1 MLDRI
6 TSIEVFLAIARNGS
20 FARTAEELGMSR
32 AMVSKHVQ
40 ALETTLGVRL
50 FNRST
55 RAIHLTE
62 AGAAYRREVSP
73 LLDALDEAASQV
85 GELTTTP
92 AGRLA
97 VAAPTSFGLFHLSAR
112 IADYMNRFPDVD
124 VHLMLTDRSVHLID
138 EGFDVAIH
146 IGELDDSSLVAR
158 RLGEAPMIT
167 CAAPAYLAAH
177 GAPESPAALADRD
190 CLVFAENVQ
199 RNHGDWRF
207 GGGSA
212 RESVRVSGPMVSNQ
226 GDALR
231 IAAVAGR
238 GIAHLPEYVVREDL
252 AAGRL
257 VAVLGDFAVPSRPI
271 HAVYPHREF
280 LATKVRSFV
289 DYLVATFDDSR

>member
-20 FARTAEELGMSR
+20 FSRTAEELGMSR
-32 AMVSKHVQ
+32 AMVSKHIQ
-40 ALETTLGVRL
+40 ALETMLGVRL

-62 AGAAYRREVSP
+62 AGATYRREVSP
-73 LLDALDEAASQV
+73 LLDALDEVASHV
-85 GELTTTP
+85 GELTTNPT
-92 AGRLA
+92 GRLA

-112 IADYMNRFPDVD
+112 IAAYMTRFPDVD
-124 VHLMLTDRSVHLID
+124 VHLMLTDRGVHLID

-158 RLGEAPMIT
+158 RLGEASMIT
-167 CAAPAYLAAH
+167 CAAPAYLEAH
-177 GAPESPAALADRD
+177 GEPANPAALTQRD

-199 RNHGDWRF
+199 RNHADWRF
-207 GGGSA
+207 GDGA
-212 RESVRVSGPMVSNQ
+212 RDTVRVAGPMVSNQ

-238 GIAHLPEYVVREDL
+238 GIAHLPEYLVREDL

-257 VAVLGDFAVPSRPI
+257 VAILGDCAVPSRPI

-289 DYLVATFDDSR
+289 DYLVEAFSAPL

>member
-6 TSIEVFLAIARNGS
+6 ISIEVFLAIARSGS
-20 FARTAEELGMSR
+20 FTRTAEELGMSR
-32 AMVSKHVQ
+32 AMVSKQFQ
-40 ALETTLGVRL
+40 ALESALGVRL

-73 LLDALDEAASQV
+73 LLDALADVASHV
-85 GELTTTP
+85 GDLTSTP
-92 AGRLA
+92 SGRLA

-138 EGFDVAIH
+138 EGFDVAIQ
-146 IGELDDSSLVAR
+146 IGELDDSSLIAR
-158 RLGEAPMIT
+158 RLGEASMIT
-167 CAAPAYLAAH
+167 CAAPAYLQRH
-177 GAPESPAALADRD
+177 GKPETPGALAGCD

-207 GGGSA
+207 GTGKE
-212 RESVRVSGPMVSNQ
+212 RETVRVPGAMVSNQ

-231 IAAVAGR
+231 IAAAAGR
-238 GIAHLPEYVVREDL
+238 GIAHLP
-252 AAGRL
+252 
-257 VAVLGDFAVPSRPI
+257 
-271 HAVYPHREF
+271 
-280 LATKVRSFV
+280 
-289 DYLVATFDDSR
+289 

>member
-20 FARTAEELGMSR
+20 FSRTAEELGMSR

-40 ALETTLGVRL
+40 ALEATLGVRL

-55 RAIHLTE
+55 RAIHLTD

-73 LLDALDEAASQV
+73 LLEALAEVANHMGD
-85 GELTTTP
+85 LTTTP
-92 AGRLA
+92 TGRLA
-97 VAAPTSFGLFHLSAR
+97 VAAPTSFGLFHLSHR
-112 IADYMNRFPDVD
+112 IARYMTRYPDVD
-124 VHLMLTDRSVHLID
+124 VHLLLTDRSVNLID

-146 IGELDDSSLVAR
+146 IGELDDSGLVAR
-158 RLGEAPMIT
+158 RLGEASMIT
-167 CAAPAYLAAH
+167 CAAPAYLEAH
-177 GAPESPAALADRD
+177 GEPDSPAALADHA
-190 CLVFAENVQ
+190 CLVFAESVQ

-207 GGGSA
+207 GSGST
-212 RESVRVSGPMVSNQ
+212 RETVRVTGPMVSNQ

-231 IAAVAGR
+231 IAAIAGR
-238 GIAHLPEYVVREDL
+238 GIVHLPEYIVREDL

-257 VAVLGDFAVPSRPI
+257 VPILRACAGPSRPI

-289 DYLVATFDDSR
+289 DYLVEAFSDSD

>member
-6 TSIEVFLAIARNGS
+6 TSIEVFLAIARGGS
-20 FARTAEELGMSR
+20 FTRAAEELGMSR

-40 ALETTLGVRL
+40 ALESSLGVRL

-73 LLDALDEAASQV
+73 LLDALADVANHV
-85 GELTTTP
+85 GDLTSTP
-92 AGRLA
+92 TGRLA

-112 IADYMNRFPDVD
+112 IADYMTRFPDVD

-146 IGELDDSSLVAR
+146 IGELDDSSLIAR
-158 RLGEAPMIT
+158 RLGQASMIT
-167 CAAPAYLAAH
+167 CAAPAYLERH
-177 GAPESPAALADRD
+177 GAPETPAALAGRD

-207 GGGSA
+207 GSGSE
-212 RESVRVSGPMVSNQ
+212 RETVRVSGAMVSNQ

-238 GIAHLPEYVVREDL
+238 GIAHLPEYVVRDDL

-257 VAVLGDFAVPSRPI
+257 IAILRECEVPSRPI

-289 DYLVATFDDSR
+289 DYLVETFSEVQ